1 METAMTHTTTWMLGL
16 ACLLPAVTLAQQSAN
31 DVEVLKKYAGTW
43 AVDCSK
49 PAGARLAVD
58 TKGLGLS
65 VGGKQLRTAA
75 PLAAFSYYGRMEPP
89 AGFDVALLG
98 EARPTGLSLLAM
110 KDSSGPYLTIERDP
124 SLDKQFGKAA
134 LTGKFRRCP

>member
-1 METAMTHTTTWMLGL
+1 MTHTAAWMLGL
-16 ACLLPAVTLAQQSAN
+16 ACLLPALTLAQQNAN
-31 DVEVLKKYAGTW
+31 DVDMLKKYAGTW

-58 TKGLGLS
+58 TKSLGLS

-75 PLAAFSYYGRMEPP
+75 PLAAFSYYGKMEPP

-110 KDSSGPYLTIERDP
+110 KDGSGPYLTIEADP

-134 LTGKFRRCP
+134 LNGKFRRCP